1 LWQGELGIAVRTLEQ
16 HQLNLVRGP
25 GNYPRAPVA
34 WVDLYWIPLGAG
46 DRTGLVAPSGRFY
59 ERVAARRAHRHPQ
72 PLFHS
77 ALLVR
82 LDGVTWAVEV
92 APAWGASAA
101 GRGVV
106 AQGAVGHRRL
116 GWSRWFRYEV
126 RCRDDGYIPDLS
138 FAVDGP
144 RRLSADRSQAA
155 SVLALTREVPRL
167 TWGRD
172 DLGAGDMWNSNSVV
186 SWLLA
191 RSGHF
196 ASDVG
201 PPSNGRAPGWR
212 AGLIAAIREA
222 ETTHEPA

>member
-1 LWQGELGIAVRTLEQ
+1 MRTLEQ
-16 HQLNLVRGP
+16 RQAHHVQAP
-25 GNYPRAPVA
+25 GAYPRAPA
-34 WVDLYWIPLGAG
+34 ASVDLYWIPLGAG
-46 DRTGLVAPSGRFY
+46 DRTRLVAPSGRFY
-59 ERVAARRAHRHPQ
+59 EHVAARRAHRDPQ

-92 APAWGASAA
+92 APAWGPSAA

-116 GWSRWFRYEV
+116 GWSRLFRYEV

-144 RRLSADRSQAA
+144 RRLGADRTQAA

-186 SWLLA
+186 SWLLV
-191 RSGHF
+191 RSGHL
-196 ASDVG
+196 VLG
-201 PPSNGRAPGWR
+201 VHPPRNGRAPGWS
-212 AGLIAAIREA
+212 AGLIAATREA
-222 ETTHEPA
+222 EATHEPRAKAGTTASR